1 MEQCAA
7 IRFPYD
13 AAPNRI
19 PPILQTERSELHFV
33 HWSIHRSD
41 DSRIRENQ
49 AVGKTIFAIRCVID
63 IAIPYGG
70 QLKLGEAARKGSVAK
85 HLGRAIRRISVG

>member
-13 AAPNRI
+13 AAPKRI

-41 DSRIRENQ
+41 DSRIREYH
-49 AVGKTIFAIRCVID
+49 AVGSTVFAISCVMD
-63 IAIPYGG
+63 ITIPYGEV
-70 QLKLGEAARKGSVAK
+70 LKFADALEMAR
-85 HLGRAIRRISVG
+85 